1 MLGDRLGEGQQAAA
15 ADTQRHAVAESLVGL
30 AVFVE
35 GDLELE
41 TAGQLQ
47 VAAGHI
53 LVGIHNLLLAVLVV
67 LVDARPGFVYYYIDC
82 YNSYCLKQVDMEDY
96 LYQYYFD

>member
-1 MLGDRLGEGQQAAA
+1 MLEDRQGEGQQAAA
-15 ADTQRHAVAESLVGL
+15 ADVQRHAVAESLVGL
-30 AVFVE
+30 AVYAE

-41 TAGQLQ
+41 TVGQLR
-47 VAAGHI
+47 VVVGHI
-53 LVGIHNLLLAVLVV
+53 LAGIRNLLLAVV
-67 LVDARPGFVYYYIDC
+67 LVDARSVYCYIDC